1 MKIHNLTIDTSDMP
15 TARTPR
21 QFIVAGDKGAEFE
34 IIVLQNPS
42 SSSAQTLYYDF
53 FDSAFAAGHNDLHN
67 NLKVKLSSLNYIG
80 NIIFPA
86 GAGDYVIKL
95 ITINGTE
102 LSNSS
107 SSVITKNITKAASDT
122 TVTFAPGSA
131 DTTYYQTLP
140 TATSIGAVSDTG
152 TVNFSFSVLNS
163 TTDAKS
169 HGFKLTSTDTIT
181 FDSTFWYF
189 QTTENVAD
197 NPEGDGE
204 DSVKVTVADTT
215 DLCVG
220 MELKYHKGTTVPTNK
235 AGSAVGATIITAIG
249 TAADTSG
256 NYIITFSQAVAFE
269 DGETMTFRAY
279 GTSLINDAIGLN
291 FTPGNVNKSL
301 TILTKTVEARGGVT
315 EATDGSSANIALPN
329 TLGIGVG
336 FSYSGF
342 GVNNESSNLITGV
355 TPDGDGSGNDGLM
368 VVGLAQVLRVGTV
381 LTFNDTFKQIDLTGV
396 ITISQ
401 YPSANKTINLDLDKI
416 LTVGAGS

>member
-1 MKIHNLTIDTSDMP
+1 MKIHNLTIDISDMP

-67 NLKVKLSSLNYIG
+67 NLKVKLSSLNYVS
-80 NIIFPA
+80 NIIFPS
-86 GAGDYVIKL
+86 GGGDYVIKL

-107 SSVITKNITKAASDT
+107 SSVITKNITKAVSDT

-131 DTTYYQTLP
+131 DATYYQTLP

-163 TTDAKS
+163 TTDDQS
-169 HGFKLTSTDTIT
+169 YGFKLANVDMFT
-181 FDSTFWYF
+181 FGSGFWYF

-197 NPEGDGE
+197 NPAGDGE
-204 DSVKVTVADTT
+204 DSLTVTIADTA

-235 AGSAVGATIITAIG
+235 AGSAVGATLITAI
-249 TAADTSG
+249 DTSTK
-256 NYIITFSQAVAFE
+256 IVTFGKPVAFE

-279 GTSLINDAIGLN
+279 GPTIINDAIGLN
-291 FTPGNVNKSL
+291 FTPGNVNKSPR
-301 TILTKTVEARGGVT
+301 ILTKTVEARGGVT

-355 TPDGDGSGNDGLM
+355 TPDGDGSGNDGLI
-368 VVGLAQVLRVGTV
+368 VVGLAQALRDGTV
-381 LTFNDTFKQIDLTGV
+381 LTFNDTFKQIDFDGV

>member
-1 MKIHNLTIDTSDMP
+1 MKIHSLTIDTSDMA
-15 TARTPR
+15 TALTPR

-34 IIVLQNPS
+34 IIILQNPS

-53 FDSAFAAGHNDLHN
+53 FDSTFAAGHNDLHN
-67 NLKVKLSSLNYIG
+67 NLKVKRSGLNYVG

-86 GAGDYVIKL
+86 GGGDYVIKL

-102 LSNSS
+102 VSNSS
-107 SSVITKNITKAASDT
+107 SGVITKNITKAASNT

-131 DTTYYQTLP
+131 DITFYQTLP
-140 TATSIGAVSDTG
+140 TATSVGAVSDTG

-169 HGFKLTSTDTIT
+169 HGFKLQSSDIPT
-181 FDSTFWYF
+181 FDSSFWYF

-197 NPEGDGE
+197 NPLGDGE
-204 DSVKVTVADTT
+204 DSATVAIADTA

-220 MELKYHKGTTVPTNK
+220 MELKYHKGTTAPTNK
-235 AGSAVGATIITAIG
+235 AGSAVGTTIITAIG
-249 TAADTSG
+249 TATDASG

-269 DGETMTFRAY
+269 DGETMAFRAY
-279 GTSLINDAIGLN
+279 GPAFINDAIGLN
-291 FTPGNVNKSL
+291 FTPGNVKVKSTPL
-301 TILTKTVEARGGVT
+301 TTTVRSTAESTTVT
-315 EATDGSSANIALPN
+315 LDA

-342 GVNNESSNLITGV
+342 GVRNTDSNLITSV
-355 TPDGDGSGNDGLM
+355 TPDPDGSDDDGAM
-368 VVGLAQVLRVGTV
+368 VVELAQGLRAGTV
-381 LTFNDTFKQIDLTGV
+381 LTFDETLKQIDFAGV